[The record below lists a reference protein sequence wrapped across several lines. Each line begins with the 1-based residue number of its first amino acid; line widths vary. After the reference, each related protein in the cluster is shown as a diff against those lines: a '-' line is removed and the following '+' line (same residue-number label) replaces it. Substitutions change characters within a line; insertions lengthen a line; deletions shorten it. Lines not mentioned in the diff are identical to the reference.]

1 MDNSIV
7 TMKEENL
14 NPKHLINNIKKC
26 QMNYTTLFKASF
38 DVKNKGGIRPTY
50 YETSIACNPF
60 FFFRQ

>member
-1 MDNSIV
+1 
-7 TMKEENL
+7 MKEENL

-26 QMNYTTLFKASF
+26 QMNYKTLFKTSF

-60 FFFRQ
+60 FFRQ